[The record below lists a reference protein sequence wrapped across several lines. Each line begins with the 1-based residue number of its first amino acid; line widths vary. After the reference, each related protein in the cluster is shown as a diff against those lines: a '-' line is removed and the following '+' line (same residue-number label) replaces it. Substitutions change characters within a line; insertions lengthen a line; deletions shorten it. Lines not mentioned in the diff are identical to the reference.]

1 MEIASPCTVRT
12 SVDLNGCNEQNNEL
26 YQMKVDVGML
36 NTVKN
41 YWAEVSNVSPSS
53 QQNVCIICQCD
64 WLCQSVC
71 LHECLLMSVWL
82 LTVCQCLVMSVSA
95 YMSICIY
102 ENLLMSVCLLMS
114 ECVLTWM
121 SACQAVCLCR
131 GTCLCQSVCLNE
143 CLLMSMAGVPLAIHV
158 VYYS

>member
-26 YQMKVDVGML
+26 YQMKLDVGML

-41 YWAEVSNVSPSS
+41 YWAEVSSVSPSS
-53 QQNVCIICQCD
+53 EQNVCIICQCD

-102 ENLLMSVCLLMS
+102 ENLLMSVWLLMSVSAYMNVCLSGCLFMSGHLLMS
-114 ECVLTWM
+114 ECLFKWV
-121 SACQAVCLCR
+121 SAYVN
-131 GTCLCQSVCLNE
+131 GWGPTGYTCS
-143 CLLMSMAGVPLAIHV
+143 LL
-158 VYYS
+158 